1 MLTVRSDP
9 PAAARVRL
17 RGGAMVD
24 VVPATTAV
32 HHAAAVAVE
41 RTLAALRRGEEA
53 AATAGL
59 DGPAILADD
68 DLASGLAHH
77 LLAVELGVR
86 CITGWSGVGDE
97 DGEPVAPGRDAI
109 LALCREPAMA
119 RAILDAALAPLHGRR
134 DEGNASAASPSGAGG
149 AAEATAEAAGTPE
162 SPAP

>member
-1 MLTVRSDP
+1 MLTLRTSPP
-9 PAAARVRL
+9 PAALVRL
-17 RGGAMVD
+17 PGGAMVA
-24 VVPATTAV
+24 VVPATTAE
-32 HHAAAVAVE
+32 HHASAVAVE

-59 DGPAILADD
+59 DGPTVLADD

-77 LLAVELGVR
+77 LLAVEIGVR
-86 CITGWSGVGDE
+86 CIKGWTGIGDE
-97 DGEPVAPGRDAI
+97 DGVPVTPGRDAI

-134 DEGNASAASPSGAGG
+134 DEGNASAASPSGAGE